1 MISRNQK
8 SLPVFNKCRYDR
20 RNAAFIMR
28 TSLATALEG
37 VYRKRIIINMFACCN
52 AIRTGTD
59 GMDECWFGAKMKWL
73 VLFGNL
79 AILKRPDCA
88 VTLVG

>member
-1 MISRNQK
+1 
-8 SLPVFNKCRYDR
+8 
-20 RNAAFIMR
+20 
-28 TSLATALEG
+28 
-37 VYRKRIIINMFACCN
+37 
-52 AIRTGTD
+52 
-59 GMDECWFGAKMKWL
+59 MDECWFGAKMKWL